1 MRNNDLDGEIYS
13 QIQSKDVLKVDDGG
27 IDVIGDISY
36 TGSIGPR
43 SDKRLKQDIR
53 EINTKK
59 AVELVKYIV
68 PKTYKF
74 IDKEYTVIGRI
85 VVLLLMIF

>member
-1 MRNNDLDGEIYS
+1 MRFIHKYKARIS
-13 QIQSKDVLKVDDGG
+13 LKVDDGG

>member
-1 MRNNDLDGEIYS
+1 MTEIGT
-13 QIQSKDVLKVDDGG
+13 KNVLEVNTDG

-36 TGSIGPR
+36 TGSIGPS
-43 SDKRLKQDIR
+43 SDKRLKQDIK